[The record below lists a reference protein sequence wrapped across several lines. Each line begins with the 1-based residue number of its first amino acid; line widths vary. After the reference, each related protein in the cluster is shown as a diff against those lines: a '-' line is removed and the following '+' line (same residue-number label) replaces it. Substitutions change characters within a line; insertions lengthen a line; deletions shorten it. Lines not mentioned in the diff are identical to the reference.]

1 MIKAKTIKGAY
12 DSLYR
17 IRLYVKDAVECIEIY
32 KTREIDIDEVI
43 AYLRS
48 LCEDINNLHN
58 FIINVEHENQKEY

>member
-1 MIKAKTIKGAY
+1 MIKTKTIKGAY

-17 IRLYVKDAVECIEIY
+17 VRLYVKEAIECIEIY

-43 AYLRS
+43 AYLIS
-48 LCEDINNLHN
+48 LCDDINYLHN